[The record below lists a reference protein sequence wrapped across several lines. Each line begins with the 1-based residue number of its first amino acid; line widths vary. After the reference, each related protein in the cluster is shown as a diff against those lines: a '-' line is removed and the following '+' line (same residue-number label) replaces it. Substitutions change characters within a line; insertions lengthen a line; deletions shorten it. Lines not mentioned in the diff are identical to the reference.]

1 MTNSEARRA
10 ATALATALDLLAAER
25 IWRAVDEPI
34 DRAVAS
40 FAVEALPGS
49 SARDFKAIIGEFTR
63 HLYAHGLRL
72 PQRLTAAQGLAEAN
86 HILERIYNDP
96 QTGGYEAALL
106 EAGGQGWEGVA
117 QVLGRIAEA
126 IKAAERHAHAEW
138 VIVRWLTP
146 RDWTTRCEIVRLLV
160 ERFGESLPPDVRQCP
175 PAQLVGEIPEMILMH
190 MGTDEELLGLR
201 TAPLSQ

>member
-96 QTGGYEAALL
+96 RTRGYEAALL
-106 EAGGQGWEGVA
+106 EAGGQGWEGVV

-126 IKAAERHAHAEW
+126 IKAAERHAYTEW
-138 VIVRWLTP
+138 VITRWLTP
-146 RDWTTRCEIVRLLV
+146 RDWKTRCAIATLLAERLGM
-160 ERFGESLPPDVRQCP
+160 FLPPGVRQYSP
-175 PAQLVGEIPEMILMH
+175 GQLVGEVPQVIQMH
-190 MGTDEELLGLR
+190 VGTDEELRDHQTG
-201 TAPLSQ
+201 PFSY